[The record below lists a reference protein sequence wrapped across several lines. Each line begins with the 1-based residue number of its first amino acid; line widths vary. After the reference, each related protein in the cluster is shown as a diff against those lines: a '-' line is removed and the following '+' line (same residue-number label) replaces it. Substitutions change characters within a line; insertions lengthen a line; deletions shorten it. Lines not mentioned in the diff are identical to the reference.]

1 MKARRIIIAACLAV
15 AAGTAS
21 AGLILSELSA
31 PPVWMLDLA
40 IGIDGFIGPIRVM

>member
-1 MKARRIIIAACLAV
+1 MRKFVIAACLAV

-31 PPVWMLDLA
+31 PPTFWIDLA
-40 IGIDGFIGPIRVM
+40 IAISGMEPIGPIRAM